1 METVGDDGLYR
12 QSYMETTLCSAK
24 LKVLQWFRYSESLG
38 GSLGGGDN
46 LVWWGWIDLL
56 FSFLFFSF
64 RLFFS
69 QKKQSYSCGIF
80 VYRLT

>member
-56 FSFLFFSF
+56 FSFLFFSSF
-64 RLFFS
+64 LFSEEAVLLVWHLCLPFD
-69 QKKQSYSCGIF
+69 
-80 VYRLT
+80 VM